1 MTGGVMMT
9 SDKLDELS
17 SDRINLF
24 KQFTQKHKMICD
36 FPLLGRSNEF
46 SETDYDPIIVQIQL
60 PMSNENHEMLIFIF
74 NSGEEPVKRI
84 FDLEK
89 LKVPKTSN
97 LTNWL
102 TGDNH
107 YVTDNELSVDLEP
120 HDGVLLVLSS

>member
-24 KQFTQKHKMICD
+24 KQFTRNDKMICD

-46 SETDYDPIIVQIQL
+46 SETDYDPIIVQIQHPIL
-60 PMSNENHEMLIFIF
+60 NPEYNQLLFIF
-74 NSGEEPVKRI
+74 NSGEEPVIRI

-89 LKVPKTSN
+89 LKVPKTSK
-97 LTNWL
+97 LMNWL
-102 TGDNH
+102 TGENH
-107 YVTDNELSVDLEP
+107 YVKDNDLLIELKP
-120 HDGVLLVLSS
+120 HDGVLFVLSS